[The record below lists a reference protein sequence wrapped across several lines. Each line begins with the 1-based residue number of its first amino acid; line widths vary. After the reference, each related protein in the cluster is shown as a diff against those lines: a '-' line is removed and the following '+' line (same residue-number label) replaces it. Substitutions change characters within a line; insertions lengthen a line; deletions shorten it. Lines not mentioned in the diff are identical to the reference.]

1 MNDIFLILFLIFSII
16 INISL
21 VLLYIKK
28 RGTKKIIEKL
38 SLKESKKI
46 EIKSLAIP
54 EIYTKN
60 KLSLSYKNNVTSQN
74 NFNEW
79 KNNLILKFQKLHE
92 IPNTDEISVQNIE
105 KLFSKK
111 FENYLLTKYTT
122 DAQDNDKIIF
132 YELVPKE
139 IKKNNPVIF
148 IIPGSGNQ
156 GAKDVINL
164 DSENSKFYYQL
175 GIGEKLANEGYTV
188 YVIEN
193 RGSGERTINTNMC
206 ENSDPF
212 CSGEVLERQMK
223 NLGFDLVNLQI
234 IDTLQIFKSLDN
246 FKMINTKNIF
256 LLGIGHGGK
265 IALRS
270 SLFLPELK
278 AILLSSS
285 LFSTD
290 YFGTFGNGFNSGFL
304 KYFDNPDLA
313 IAFAPK
319 PLYVSWGINET
330 PPHYFEA
337 KSLYSAGIIKNA
349 YSLLEKEK
357 NFTSVVHNQTIN
369 SGHTV
374 DPSSIL
380 SFIKQYC

>member
-1 MNDIFLILFLIFSII
+1 MNDFFLIIIMMSSII

-28 RGTKKIIEKL
+28 RGTKKIIQTF
-38 SLKESKKI
+38 SLKENKKI
-46 EIKSLAIP
+46 EIKSLTIP

-74 NFNEW
+74 NFGEW
-79 KNNLILKFQKLHE
+79 KKNLISKFQKLHN
-92 IPNTDEISVQNIE
+92 IPNIDQISVQNIE
-105 KLFSKK
+105 KSFSKK
-111 FENYLLTKYTT
+111 FENYSLTKYITN
-122 DAQDNDKIIF
+122 AHDNDKIIF

-139 IKKNNPVIF
+139 IKNNNPTIF

-164 DSENSKFYYQL
+164 DSKNSKFYYQL
-175 GIGEKLANEGYTV
+175 GIGEKLVNEGYTV

-193 RGSGERTINTNMC
+193 RGWGERTINTNIC
-206 ENSDPF
+206 DNSDIF
-212 CSGEVLERQMK
+212 CSGEVLERQIR
-223 NLGFDLVNLQI
+223 NLGFDLVDLQI
-234 IDTLQIFKSLDN
+234 IDTLQIFKSLDT
-246 FKMINTKNIF
+246 FKLANKKNIF

-270 SLFLPELK
+270 SLFLPDLK

-290 YFGTFGNGFNSGFL
+290 HFGTYGNGYNSGFL

-313 IAFAPK
+313 ITIAPR
-319 PLYVSWGINET
+319 PLYVSWGLNET

-337 KSLYSAGIIKNA
+337 KSLYSTDMIKKA
-349 YSLLEKEK
+349 YSLFQKEK
-357 NFTSVVHNQTIN
+357 NFTSIVHNQTIN

-374 DPSSIL
+374 DPPSIL
-380 SFIKQYC
+380 SFIKKHC

>member
-188 YVIEN
+188 
-193 RGSGERTINTNMC
+193 
-206 ENSDPF
+206 
-212 CSGEVLERQMK
+212 
-223 NLGFDLVNLQI
+223 
-234 IDTLQIFKSLDN
+234 
-246 FKMINTKNIF
+246 
-256 LLGIGHGGK
+256 
-265 IALRS
+265 
-270 SLFLPELK
+270 
-278 AILLSSS
+278 
-285 LFSTD
+285 
-290 YFGTFGNGFNSGFL
+290 
-304 KYFDNPDLA
+304 
-313 IAFAPK
+313 
-319 PLYVSWGINET
+319 
-330 PPHYFEA
+330 
-337 KSLYSAGIIKNA
+337 
-349 YSLLEKEK
+349 
-357 NFTSVVHNQTIN
+357 
-369 SGHTV
+369 
-374 DPSSIL
+374 
-380 SFIKQYC
+380 